1 MHVSHFASCMVDML
15 ALFNE
20 VALTSDITPA
30 RVGVIISVLVTLT
43 EAKGGNQ
50 NTLVLIDFQGT
61 CMG

>member
-1 MHVSHFASCMVDML
+1 MVDML

-50 NTLVLIDFQGT
+50 HTLVLINFKKLSAS
-61 CMG
+61 